1 MDAVYFKATRPD
13 GTDFRTG
20 TVNYLAALASGTT
33 VRHPCGESGMIANR
47 ADTHLSVSVV
57 AADCTGMAWPCRL
70 FRVEPVGEILDN
82 LTASPNKRACSALK
96 VAEELPAH
104 TALGPQGAEVAALI
118 ERCRTLAGQELARL
132 AAARVPAWAAAWAAA
147 RAAAWATARVAAWVA
162 ARDTAWA
169 AARDT
174 ARDTAWAAASAL
186 LMRDKITPEQFD
198 ALYFPWKSVIEQPT
212 SP

>member
-1 MDAVYFKATRPD
+1 MIRVYFKATRPD

-20 TVNYLAALASGTT
+20 TVNYLAALASGETI
-33 VRHPCGESGMIANR
+33 RHPCAESGMIANR
-47 ADTHLSVSVV
+47 ADTYLSVSVV
-57 AADCTGMAWPCRL
+57 ATDCTGMAWPCRL

-118 ERCRTLAGQELARL
+118 ERCRTLTGQELKRL
-132 AAARVPAWAAAWAAA
+132 AAAWNAAW
-147 RAAAWATARVAAWVA
+147 TTAWVA
-162 ARDTAWA
+162 ARDAAWDAARAAALNAAWTTAWV
-169 AARDT
+169 AARD
-174 ARDTAWAAASAL
+174 AASAL

-198 ALYFPWKSVIEQPT
+198 ALYFPWKSVIEQPA